1 MSNLIEE
8 NHLKRESAKLKKVLS
23 SLSIGLKEAG
33 IIESTALVDRT
44 GMTPSELLFLKSL
57 DKIAGAYH
65 SLSQTEIEIIE
76 AIGKKL

>member
-1 MSNLIEE
+1 MSSLIEE

-33 IIESTALVDRT
+33 IIESTALVDRA

>member
-33 IIESTALVDRT
+33 IIESTALVDRA